1 MLSLSTTT
9 GYAIRALSYLY
20 GPDGSTML
28 VQVLATQ
35 FNVSCFYLAKI
46 ISRLSK
52 AGLIKSKRGY
62 TGGVQLSRPAEE
74 ISLLDVSRAIDGQE
88 WTESCL
94 LGMAQSIER
103 ACPHHHFWKKERCK
117 IKDNL
122 ANTSLKDTAEFEA
135 RKKMHA

>member
-1 MLSLSTTT
+1 
-9 GYAIRALSYLY
+9 
-20 GPDGSTML
+20 ML

-88 WTESCL
+88 WTESCPASPL
-94 LGMAQSIER
+94 LEKR
-103 ACPHHHFWKKERCK
+103 A
-117 IKDNL
+117 L
-122 ANTSLKDTAEFEA
+122 
-135 RKKMHA
+135 